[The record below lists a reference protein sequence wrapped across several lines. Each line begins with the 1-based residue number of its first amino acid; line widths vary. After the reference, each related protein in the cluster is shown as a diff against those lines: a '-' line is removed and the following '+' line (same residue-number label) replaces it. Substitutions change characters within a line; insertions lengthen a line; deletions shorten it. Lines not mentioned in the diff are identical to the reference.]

1 MLIEEL
7 VSYYQKTAGAAVS
20 EVPKGS
26 ILGGTADEILDM
38 VTCYASD
45 AAVFLKHEDLVN
57 AFAASEYGLGWL
69 DCGIYLGYTK
79 AVFTNCLELA
89 KEFPKELF
97 EKLEEKTLRYQRM
110 LTGALDGSVPAPD
123 AETGCYATAATLKAE
138 KSMHQIRYNEFGSQ
152 WGFQLCLGCALLG
165 FLFNFFLLF
174 SDMHLPPKTV
184 RLYDVYSIQHYSY
197 HYSTIHA
204 KTKALFLK

>member
-7 VSYYQKTAGAAVS
+7 VSYYQKTAGVAVS

-26 ILGGTADEILDM
+26 ILGGTADEILEM

-89 KEFPKELF
+89 KEFPEELF
-97 EKLEEKTLRYQRM
+97 EKLEEKRRPCGISGCSPEHSMVLYLLLMQR
-110 LTGALDGSVPAPD
+110 
-123 AETGCYATAATLKAE
+123 
-138 KSMHQIRYNEFGSQ
+138 Q
-152 WGFQLCLGCALLG
+152 
-165 FLFNFFLLF
+165 
-174 SDMHLPPKTV
+174 
-184 RLYDVYSIQHYSY
+184 DVMQQ
-197 HYSTIHA
+197 
-204 KTKALFLK
+204 

>member
-1 MLIEEL
+1 MLIEDL

-26 ILGGTADEILDM
+26 ILGGTADEILEM

-45 AAVFLKHEDLVN
+45 ATVFLKHGDLVN

-89 KEFPKELF
+89 KEFPEELF

-123 AETGCYATAATLKAE
+123 AETGCYAAVVKIRETAERALAVGTELLPDDYVNALAIF
-138 KSMHQIRYNEFGSQ
+138 SYGYGWLDCGVRAGLFQITGDRH
-152 WGFQLCLGCALLG
+152 
-165 FLFNFFLLF
+165 LF
-174 SDMHLPPKTV
+174 
-184 RLYDVYSIQHYSY
+184 
-197 HYSTIHA
+197 TI
-204 KTKALFLK
+204 